1 MKKNDSTSFFEPQ
14 RQSRG
19 AIVLFIYNFFVRIL
33 RGFWPVLLV
42 LFFRSGQKQSNT
54 ELLLNGVVIIGG
66 GVSLILSIVSYFRY
80 FYHVEKDQLV
90 IQKGVF
96 NQSRVKLPFERIQ
109 NINIEQ
115 NILHRLLNVVSLRI
129 DSAGS
134 TGSEVSIEALDRD
147 RAEAIRQ
154 YVLAQKREAQGSS
167 SAEEEEYKEAD
178 LPQSLVLKLDMG
190 DLIRVGITQNH
201 LRTAGIIVGA
211 IFGFVFT
218 LADALG
224 EDFWDQLV
232 EEGQSLN
239 PGVSLFAS
247 LAVLLILVAFVITLL
262 RTITRHYNLRFYEDR
277 DGFTLKAGLFN
288 QRETALRKEKIQVVR
303 WKDNPLRRALGIF
316 VLQIRQATSGG
327 GRSDQVTIPG
337 CQIRQVNDVVFSSFR
352 GIDQVKYNEHRIDAA
367 YLWWYFRYLGILPLV
382 LFAGVGIGMEEPR
395 FIFPAVIIPVL
406 AFLYLR
412 AYYRHYRLQVDTEYL
427 RTDSGV
433 IGRTFHLM
441 PIYKVQ
447 SVVVQQSFYQRRKDL
462 ADVILYTAGGSER
475 IPFLPVAKAHAL
487 RDYVLYRIET
497 STEPWM

>member
-1 MKKNDSTSFFEPQ
+1 MKKSDAMSFFEPQ
-14 RQSRG
+14 RQSTG
-19 AIVLFIYNFFVRIL
+19 AIVVFIYNFFVRIL

-42 LFFRSGQKQSNT
+42 LFLRSGQKQSNT
-54 ELLLNGVVIIGG
+54 ELLLNSLVIIGG
-66 GVSLILSIVSYFRY
+66 GFSLIISIISYFRY
-80 FYHVEKDQLV
+80 FYHLEEDQLV

-115 NILHRLLNVVSLRI
+115 NVLHRLLNVVSLRI

-134 TGSEVSIEALDRD
+134 TGSEVAIEALDREK
-147 RAEAIRQ
+147 AESIRQ
-154 YVLAQKREAQGSS
+154 YVLAQKREAEGEAFTEGE
-167 SAEEEEYKEAD
+167 SAEVQ

-201 LRTAGIIVGA
+201 LRTAGIIVGT

-224 EDFWDQLV
+224 GDFWDELV

-239 PGVSLFAS
+239 PGVGMFAS
-247 LAVLLILVAFVITLL
+247 LAVVLIFVAFVITLL
-262 RTITRHYNLRFYEDR
+262 RTIARHYNLRFYEDR

-327 GRSDQVTIPG
+327 SSRSDQVTIPG
-337 CQIRQVNDVVFSSFR
+337 CHIEQVNDVVFSSFP
-352 GIDQVKYNEHRIDAA
+352 GIDHVNYRQHGIDSA
-367 YLWWYFRYLGILPLV
+367 YLWWYFRYLGIIPLLV
-382 LFAGVGIGMEEPR
+382 FAGLGIGHEEPR
-395 FIFPAVIIPVL
+395 FIIPAVLIPVV
-406 AFLYLR
+406 AFFYLR
-412 AYYRHYRLQVDTEYL
+412 AYYRRYRLKVDAEYL

-433 IGRTFHLM
+433 IGRTYHLM
-441 PIYKVQ
+441 PMYKVQ
-447 SVVVQQSFYQRRKDL
+447 SVEVRQSIYQRRKKL

-475 IPFLPVAKAHAL
+475 IPFLPIAKARAL
-487 RDYVLYRIET
+487 RDYVLYRVET
-497 STEPWM
+497 STESWM